1 MGMRDV
7 ARVLALVGVVLACV
21 WGVVG
26 TALTS
31 SSVADAAF
39 AVSENGTIHVSGNL
53 PGAGFSIQGPPNYNG
68 SVPGDGDVEFS
79 DVPPGSYRITWQDEV
94 GYSTPSSETKTLPET
109 GGSISFHGEY
119 TEIAQTGTIVVTA
132 NVPGATFNITGAAT
146 YSGAPRTISDAPA
159 GTYTISWNDV
169 PGYNTPG
176 PQSRTLNANGTIEF
190 GGQYT
195 EIPVLEG
202 TISVN
207 SIPAGAT
214 FNITGAATYSGTA
227 PWSTSGA
234 PLGSYTITWNPL
246 LGYNTPPSE
255 TRSLSMGGGIS
266 FTGNYAAVPQT
277 GTIVVTANMPGA
289 TFTITGAAEYNG
301 APRTITDAPAGD
313 YTITW
318 RVLAGMTSPPPQ
330 TLTLLAGS
338 TITFN
343 GVYIDNIPPAISG
356 VAVKGVTTTTATIT
370 WTTNEQSDS
379 QVEYGLTIAFG
390 FTTPVNPSLVTSHSV
405 TITGMNPGTYYY
417 YRVTSRDLAGNPMQ
431 SGRFEFLTS
440 DDVPP
445 KFLES
450 SVIVTDISPSGA
462 TVKWETDERSDSQ
475 VEYGLTANYGSVSTI
490 DSSLVR
496 SHTVALTGLAP
507 QTTYHYRV
515 KSTDYWGNSSASPD
529 ATFTTI
535 DVDAPVI
542 SGVAATGITDT
553 SVIIVWF
560 TDAPADSSLEYG
572 LTTNYG
578 FVSAYDNTMVTAHS
592 VAISDLMAQNTY
604 HYKVKS
610 RDASGLWSETPD
622 YTFTTGVDMG
632 SDPPQIL
639 FLTPGEPTSS
649 GTTISWSTNEMA
661 ISHVEYGLTEK
672 DGKYDFSTA
681 PSTEYKTLHVVP
693 ITGLKSGMTYH
704 YRVVSTDAAGNRTVS
719 GDKTFNTPMGRAPL
733 PSLPAWAWA
742 IVGVAGAL
750 LVGVLVVKNR

>member
-1 MGMRDV
+1 MMGMRNV
-7 ARVLALVGVVLACV
+7 ARVLALVGVVLACI
-21 WGVVG
+21 WGVAG
-26 TALTS
+26 PALTS
-31 SSVADAAF
+31 SSTAGAAF
-39 AVSENGTIHVSGNL
+39 AVSENGTISVTSNL
-53 PGAGFSIQGPPNYNG
+53 DEARFSISGPEHYSGKASDP
-68 SVPGDGDVEFS
+68 DFS
-79 DVPPGSYRITWQDEV
+79 DVPPGTYTITWQAV
-94 GYSTPSSETKTLPET
+94 SGYDTPPSEEKQLPET
-109 GGSISFHGEY
+109 GGNISFYGGY

-159 GTYTISWNDV
+159 GDYTISWNDV

-176 PQSRTLNANGTIEF
+176 SQSRTLNANGTIEF

-202 TISVN
+202 TITVN
-207 SIPAGAT
+207 SIPAGAG
-214 FNITGAATYSGTA
+214 FMITGAATYSGTA

-234 PLGSYTITWNPL
+234 PLGSYTITWSPM
-246 LGYNTPPSE
+246 LGYNTPASE
-255 TRSLSMGGGIS
+255 TKTLSMGGGIS
-266 FTGNYAAVPQT
+266 FTGNYGAVAQT
-277 GTIVVTANMPGA
+277 GTINVTSTPTGA
-289 TFTITGAAEYNG
+289 GFTITGAAPYSG
-301 APRTITDAPAGD
+301 KAPVTFVDAPAGS

-318 RVLAGMTSPPPQ
+318 SGITGMSPPAPQ
-330 TLTLLAGS
+330 TQTLVAGGV
-338 TITFN
+338 ITFN
-343 GVYIDNIPPAISG
+343 GVYLDNIPPAISG
-356 VAVKGVTTTTATIT
+356 VAVKDVTTTTATVT

-390 FTTPVNPSLVTSHSV
+390 FTTPVNASLVTSHSV
-405 TITGMNPGTYYY
+405 TITGLNPGTYYY
-417 YRVTSRDLAGNPMQ
+417 YRVTSRDLTGNPMQ
-431 SGRFEFLTS
+431 SERFELLTS
-440 DDVPP
+440 DDTPP
-445 KFLES
+445 VTS
-450 SVIVTDISPSGA
+450 SVIVTDISSSSA

-475 VEYGLTANYGSVSTI
+475 VEYGLTANYGSVSNI
-490 DSSLVR
+490 DSTLVR
-496 SHTVALTGLAP
+496 SHTVALTGLAA
-507 QTTYHYRV
+507 QTTYHFRV
-515 KSTDYWGNSSASPD
+515 KSTDYWGNTSASPD

-592 VAISDLMAQNTY
+592 VSLSDLMAQNTY

-622 YTFTTGVDMG
+622 YTFTTGVDMS

-661 ISHVEYGLTEK
+661 ISHVEYGLAVK
-672 DGKYDFSTA
+672 DEKYDFSTA

-704 YRVVSTDAAGNRTVS
+704 YRVVSTDAAGNTTVS

-733 PSLPAWAWA
+733 PSLPVWAWA